1 MCDEFFRMDI
11 SLREEIYRYLNLFGL
26 REGFSIEELN
36 SAYRTLA
43 KLNHPDVT
51 GDKDDERMVLIN
63 EGYRVLKE
71 ALHQG
76 VLDDLLGEHLDLRIE
91 EDAFYLQYKKGFQI
105 LQRAFDDY
113 YGEGE
118 DKGFEGKLDLLRKRL
133 LNAKIEFSRLVI
145 DMPYNQWVDDA
156 IDKISSIN
164 KWIE

>member
-1 MCDEFFRMDI
+1 MIRFFRMEN
-11 SLREEIYRYLNLFGL
+11 SLKEKIYRYLNLFGL

-36 SAYRTLA
+36 STYRTLA
-43 KLNHPDVT
+43 KLNHPDIT
-51 GDKDDERMVLIN
+51 GDRNDERMVLIN

-71 ALHQG
+71 AHHQG
-76 VLDDLLGEHLDLRIE
+76 VLGDLLGEHLDVRGE
-91 EDAFYLQYKKGFQI
+91 GDTFYLQYKKGFQI

-133 LNAKIEFSRLVI
+133 LNAKIEFSRLVT

>member
-1 MCDEFFRMDI
+1 MMEN
-11 SLREEIYRYLNLFGL
+11 SLKGKIYRYLNLFGL
-26 REGFSIEELN
+26 RKSFSIEELN
-36 SAYRTLA
+36 STYRTLA
-43 KLNHPDVT
+43 KLNHPDIT
-51 GDKDDERMVLIN
+51 GDRNDERMVLIN

-71 ALHQG
+71 AHHQG
-76 VLDDLLGEHLDLRIE
+76 LGDLLGEHLEVRVE
-91 EDAFYLQYKKGFQI
+91 EDTFYLQYKKGFQI

-118 DKGFEGKLDLLRKRL
+118 DKGFEGKLDLLRERL
-133 LNAKIEFSRLVI
+133 LNAKIEFSRLVT